1 MNFST
6 TDTVAEG
13 YKESYLPVQNESGK
27 MFIQVDVNPQPGDTI
42 LDLGCG
48 TGGLSAYLAELVGPE
63 GMVMGVD
70 LDKERLQLA
79 RQSYGG
85 IKNLSFSEGSYSH
98 FPGIRSQTYDIIFS
112 NYVIQWIPDK
122 DNAFQNMYTSLKS
135 DGKVAAQYVS
145 YLYPFMLNAFQEL
158 NPEKAEQL
166 TDMFNFEER
175 VKIEQYCSAAGFHI
189 INSYET
195 ESAQF
200 VFESTEG
207 LLKWLWTTTNGLF
220 DPKLVTEERLQ
231 RYYPYSRPTG
241 GKPLDFRGIKEET
254 TVCRPLAVKKVYQKH
269 C

>member
-1 MNFST
+1 MTSLT

-13 YKESYLPVQNESGK
+13 YKESSLPVQNESGK
-27 MFIQVDVNPQPGDTI
+27 IFIQVDVNPQPGDTI

-48 TGGLSAYLAELVGPE
+48 TGELSAYLAELVGPW
-63 GMVMGVD
+63 GKVVGVD

-85 IKNLSFSEGSYSH
+85 IKNLSFIEGSHSQ
-98 FPGIRSQTYDIIFS
+98 FPGIRSETYDIVFS

-122 DNAFQNMYTSLKS
+122 ASAFQNMYTSLTS

-166 TDMFNFEER
+166 IGMFNFEDR
-175 VKIEQYCSAAGFHI
+175 IKIEQYCSAAGFHI
-189 INSYET
+189 INSYDT

-220 DPKLVTEERLQ
+220 DPKLVTKDRLQ

-241 GKPLDFRGIKEET
+241 GQPLDFRGIKEET
-254 TVCRPLAVKKVYQKH
+254 TVCRLLAVKKVY
-269 C
+269 

>member
-1 MNFST
+1 MTSRT

-13 YKESYLPVQNESGK
+13 YKESSLPVQNKSGK
-27 MFIQVDVNPQPGDTI
+27 TFIRVDVNPQPGDTI

-48 TGGLSAYLAELVGPE
+48 TGQLSAYLAELVGPE
-63 GMVMGVD
+63 GKVVGVD
-70 LDKERLQLA
+70 PDKERLQLA

-85 IKNLSFSEGSYSH
+85 IKNVSFIEGNFSQ
-98 FPGIRSQTYDIIFS
+98 FPGIRSETYDVVFS

-122 DNAFQNMYTSLKS
+122 GDTFQNMYTSLKS

-166 TDMFNFEER
+166 IGMFNFEER
-175 VKIEQYCSAAGFHI
+175 VKVEQYCSAAGFHI
-189 INSYET
+189 IKSYDS

-220 DPKLVTEERLQ
+220 DPKLVTKERLQ

-241 GKPLDFRGIKEET
+241 GQPLDFRGIKEET
-254 TVCRPLAVKKVYQKH
+254 TVCRLLAVKKVY
-269 C
+269 

>member
-1 MNFST
+1 MTSLT

-13 YKESYLPVQNESGK
+13 YKESSLPVQNKSGK
-27 MFIQVDVNPQPGDTI
+27 IFIQVDVNPQRGDTI

-48 TGGLSAYLAELVGPE
+48 TGELSAYLAELVGPE
-63 GMVMGVD
+63 GKVVGVD
-70 LDKERLQLA
+70 PDKERLQLA

-85 IKNLSFSEGSYSH
+85 IKNLSFIEGSHSQ
-98 FPGIRSQTYDIIFS
+98 FPGIRSETYDIVFS

-122 DNAFQNMYTSLKS
+122 ENAFQNMYTSLKS

-166 TDMFNFEER
+166 IGMFNFEER
-175 VKIEQYCSAAGFHI
+175 IKIEQYCSAAGFHVI
-189 INSYET
+189 KSYDT

-220 DPKLVTEERLQ
+220 DPKLVTKERLP

-241 GKPLDFRGIKEET
+241 GQPLDFRGIKEET
-254 TVCRPLAVKKVYQKH
+254 TVCRLLAVKKVY
-269 C
+269 